1 MGSEMN
7 QPKRKGRG
15 RPREGRKQIEAQ
27 VLPETHKAI
36 MEKVDK
42 TDPAKSTIGKVLDAQ
57 FAKKKP
63 TRKKP

>member
-1 MGSEMN
+1 MSK
-7 QPKRKGRG
+7 PKKDGRG
-15 RPREGRKQIEAQ
+15 RPPSGHKRIEAQ

-57 FAKKKP
+57 FKP
-63 TRKKP
+63 KRKKP